1 MLYYPLKQY
10 YVLVNKMLLVVDMLS
25 NMVGDVIAAIPGI
38 LAAIIVILIGYFI
51 GSIVGKAANR
61 IVEKLGLEKSFDKTV
76 SGKAF
81 RNAGV
86 DLSDLIGGMLK
97 AFIVI
102 LALILAIELLNIGG
116 TMGLYLSSI
125 ADYLPRLL
133 GGILII
139 IFGTVL
145 VDFLASLIGRTLKPM
160 FPDEKSEI
168 SDMLKNLLMIGL
180 ISFILLLALD
190 TMLLSGS
197 TVYPLILGF
206 VIIGAGVVLTD
217 GLVKSITDDYADF
230 KGVAGYAKF
239 VLYSIFLIIGA
250 GAIFATY
257 PGVTNV
263 IANISWAFAI
273 AMGIMLIPIAYKL
286 SKKMAKEN

>member
-1 MLYYPLKQY
+1 MII
-10 YVLVNKMLLVVDMLS
+10 S
-25 NMVGDVIAAIPGI
+25 VIAAIQI
-38 LAAIIVILIGYFI
+38 LNLSGT
-51 GSIVGKAANR
+51 VGA
-61 IVEKLGLEKSFDKTV
+61 
-76 SGKAF
+76 
-81 RNAGV
+81 
-86 DLSDLIGGMLK
+86 
-97 AFIVI
+97 
-102 LALILAIELLNIGG
+102 
-116 TMGLYLSSI
+116 YLTSI

-145 VDFLASLIGRTLKPM
+145 VDFLAGLIGQTLKPM
-160 FPDEKSEI
+160 FPKEKSEI
-168 SDMLKNLLMIGL
+168 ADMLRNLLMIGL

-206 VIIGAGVVLTD
+206 VIIGAGVSLTD
-217 GLVKSITDDYADF
+217 GLVKSITDDFADF

-257 PGVTNV
+257 PGVTAV

-286 SKKMAKEN
+286 SKKLAKEN